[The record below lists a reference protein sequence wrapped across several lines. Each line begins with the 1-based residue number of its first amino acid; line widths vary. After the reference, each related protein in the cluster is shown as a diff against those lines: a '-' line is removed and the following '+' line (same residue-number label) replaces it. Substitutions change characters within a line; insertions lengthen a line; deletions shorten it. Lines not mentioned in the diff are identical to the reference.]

1 MEIYDT
7 HKIID
12 PSLKHRILVDMKRTA
27 LVTGGYGFLGRA
39 AARRFRASGYR
50 VVGIGHGAW
59 TESEAHAH
67 GFDRWCQADVSL
79 ASLSDLNETFD
90 LVAHCA
96 GTGSVGYSLTNPLES
111 FRKTVLGTAEL
122 LELLRRTGS
131 KALVIYPSSA
141 AVYGAAD
148 DRPLS
153 EGDRPNPVSPYGYHK
168 MITEDLLESYSRYFG
183 TRVAIIR
190 FFSIYGPGLAKQ
202 LLWDAAGKLAAASQ
216 EVTFWG
222 TGEETRDWIHIDD
235 ATALMAKVA
244 DSPQS
249 FTVMNGATG
258 ARVTVSA
265 VLHMLKKSLG
275 VDVNI
280 HFNGN
285 VRPGDPR
292 FYLADV
298 SKTLQLGLKPTMALE
313 DGLDDYTR
321 WFKTT
326 WSK

>member
-1 MEIYDT
+1 MQKT
-7 HKIID
+7 
-12 PSLKHRILVDMKRTA
+12 V
-27 LVTGGYGFLGRA
+27 LVTGGFGFLGRA
-39 AARRFRASGYR
+39 AARRFRESGYR
-50 VVGIGHGAW
+50 VVGIGHGGW
-59 TESEAHAH
+59 SDSEANAH
-67 GFDRWCQADVSL
+67 GFDKWSQADVSL
-79 ASLSDLNETFD
+79 ASLSALNESYH
-90 LVAHCA
+90 LVVHCA
-96 GTGSVGYSLTNPLES
+96 GTGSVGYSMTNPLEA

-122 LELLRRTGS
+122 LEHLRRTES

-141 AVYGAAD
+141 AVYGAAE
-148 DRPLS
+148 DRPLT
-153 EGDRPNPVSPYGYHK
+153 EEDRPNPVSPYGYHK
-168 MITEDLLESYSRYFG
+168 TITEDLLESYSRYFG

-190 FFSIYGPGLAKQ
+190 FFSIYGPGLSKQ
-202 LLWDAAGKLAAASQ
+202 LLWDAAGKLVAASQ

-222 TGEETRDWIHIDD
+222 TGEETRDWIHIVD
-235 ATALMAKVA
+235 ATALMAKLA
-244 DSPQS
+244 DSPEP
-249 FTVMNGATG
+249 FTLMNGASG

-280 HFNGN
+280 RFNGN

-298 SKTLQLGLKPTMALE
+298 SKSLQLGLKPIMALE
-313 DGLDDYTR
+313 AGLDDYTR